1 MDNRKIQLSQGG
13 GGAASAALI
22 EEEIVSRFA
31 RNGVLAGLPDAAF
44 LPEGVIFSTDSFVV
58 TPRRF
63 PGGDVGKLAVCGT
76 INDIL
81 VSGGIP
87 AYLSLAIVLEEG
99 FSREELSE
107 ILDSVKAMADSEG
120 VRIATGDTK
129 VVPAGAVDGIFLN
142 TAGIGFPRKGI
153 RLGREYLQPGDKI
166 LVSGGI
172 GDHGMA
178 VLAARHGMSGP
189 GVASDCGSLRK
200 FADEAFRIA
209 GQGVKLM
216 RDPTRGG
223 TGAVLTE
230 LLKGSGCGAELDE
243 TAIPVSAGT
252 RTLCSMTGIDP
263 LFSPCEGR
271 MAAIVS
277 PEFADEI
284 ISVWKTLPGGELASV
299 IGTLNSDAEEIILCG
314 EWGGK
319 RKLILPEGDPLP
331 RIC

>member
-1 MDNRKIQLSQGG
+1 MMELPDKIMLSQGG

-22 EEEIVSRFA
+22 ETEIVSRFA
-31 RNGVLAGLPDAAF
+31 GNSVLAGLPDAAT

-58 TPRRF
+58 SPRFF
-63 PGGDVGKLAVCGT
+63 PGGNIGKLAVCGT
-76 INDIL
+76 VNDIL

-87 AYLSLAIVLEEG
+87 KYLSLAMILEEG
-99 FSREELSE
+99 FSRKELGE
-107 ILDSVKAMADSEG
+107 ILDSVKEMAESEG
-120 VRIATGDTK
+120 VQIVTGDTK
-129 VVPAGAVDGIFLN
+129 VVPSGAVDGVILN

-153 RLGREYLQPGDKI
+153 QLGREYLQSGDKI

-178 VLAARHGMSGP
+178 ILSARHGING
-189 GVASDCGSLRK
+189 AESDCGSLRK

-209 GQGVKLM
+209 GQGMKLM

-230 LLKGSGCGAELDE
+230 LLKGSSYGAQLEEEL
-243 TAIPVSAGT
+243 IPVSEKT

-263 LFSPCEGR
+263 LFVPCEGR
-271 MAAIVS
+271 MVAIVAA
-277 PEFADEI
+277 EFADAVVEH
-284 ISVWKTLPGGELASV
+284 WKQIPGGELAAV
-299 IGTLNSDAEEIILCG
+299 IGTLDSNAEEIVLCG
-314 EWGGK
+314 AWGGK